1 MSSGVGA
8 FARFCAVGVVGFIVD
23 AGMTLALTQT
33 AGWQP
38 LPGRVLAFVIAATVT
53 WTLNRRFTFRSA
65 KGAATWAPYVALTSI
80 GAGIN
85 VGTYMAW
92 LWLAGEGASSILAG
106 VALGSVIALGFNFVA
121 SRAIFTRS

>member
-1 MSSGVGA
+1 VSSGVGA
-8 FARFCAVGVVGFIVD
+8 FARFCAVGVVGFVVD
-23 AGMTLALTQT
+23 AGVTLALTQI

-53 WTLNRRFTFRSA
+53 WTLNRRFTFRSE
-65 KGAATWAPYVALTSI
+65 KGASTWAPYVALTGI

-92 LWLAGEGASSILAG
+92 LWLAGEAASSILTG
-106 VALGSVIALGFNFVA
+106 VALGSIVALGFNFVT